1 MIVLVINAIVYLF
14 FSFYFYR
21 KDKGWNIFNYLL
33 FYYSIIACLGVL
45 ILYTGIYE
53 HVFGNKSNESLSP
66 IPYCLCF
73 ITYFILFIPF
83 RKLSK
88 DVKLIMPQIN
98 WLDGFMSVWIVV
110 MFAYCILKF
119 YEASISL
126 SMGFGEVY
134 ELRHM
139 EGETIF
145 DYSGNTILK
154 RLRNIGVIL
163 QECTV
168 PIVMLYSIYSLRNGG
183 NKFRLFFLIILC
195 FLPNILDGIGLAS
208 RGNIFSV
215 FVKILFFVVLFKN
228 YVTRKTK
235 KYIVIMGLIG
245 TFIMVSY
252 SIIITESRLEDKNSE
267 TPIASIERYFG
278 ESFPNL
284 GYSFWD
290 KVHYHPMGERLFPES
305 YGYSRKER
313 FDSTRDYHL
322 FWGNKTKVP
331 ILNFK
336 TFFGDL
342 YIEFSVKVTYYNI
355 GVAYMY
361 FQICSMGFAGVTK
374 LSGLSLIT
382 WLFTFLIGYS
392 LKMFNNKTKQR
403 YIIR

>member
-1 MIVLVINAIVYLF
+1 M
-14 FSFYFYR
+14 
-21 KDKGWNIFNYLL
+21 
-33 FYYSIIACLGVL
+33 
-45 ILYTGIYE
+45 
-53 HVFGNKSNESLSP
+53 FGNKSNESLSP

-342 YIEFSVKVTYYNI
+342 YIEFSVIGALIFVSIFALLFRFIMGGKVTYYNI

>member
-215 FVKILFFVVLFKN
+215 FVKILF
-228 YVTRKTK
+228 
-235 KYIVIMGLIG
+235 
-245 TFIMVSY
+245 
-252 SIIITESRLEDKNSE
+252 
-267 TPIASIERYFG
+267 
-278 ESFPNL
+278 
-284 GYSFWD
+284 
-290 KVHYHPMGERLFPES
+290 
-305 YGYSRKER
+305 
-313 FDSTRDYHL
+313 
-322 FWGNKTKVP
+322 
-331 ILNFK
+331 
-336 TFFGDL
+336 
-342 YIEFSVKVTYYNI
+342 
-355 GVAYMY
+355 
-361 FQICSMGFAGVTK
+361 
-374 LSGLSLIT
+374 
-382 WLFTFLIGYS
+382 
-392 LKMFNNKTKQR
+392 
-403 YIIR
+403 